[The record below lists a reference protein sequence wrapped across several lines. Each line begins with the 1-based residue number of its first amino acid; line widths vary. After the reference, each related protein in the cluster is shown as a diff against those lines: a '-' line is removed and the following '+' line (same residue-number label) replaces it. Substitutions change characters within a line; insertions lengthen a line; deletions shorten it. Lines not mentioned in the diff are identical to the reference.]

1 MRGQKGLKG
10 RRDALKIE
18 INFKFKIKVIVKNF
32 TLKIKNSG
40 PVPSLLKMM
49 DMGIQYSHVDFYYKN
64 TLALEIPFKTL

>member
-1 MRGQKGLKG
+1 M
-10 RRDALKIE
+10 
-18 INFKFKIKVIVKNF
+18 KVIAKNF

-49 DMGIQYSHVDFYYKN
+49 DMGIQYSHVDFYCKN